1 MCCYIFFFQFNQDD
15 VDYPMPDLMHDYPP
29 RLIFDLSPSESARPC
44 IFWLKVTGMTKD
56 VDFQFELKSKTIL
69 VVEIENLLIIAGSI
83 ILVPRL

>member
-1 MCCYIFFFQFNQDD
+1 MQVLLHFFFQINKDD
-15 VDYPMPDLMHDYPP
+15 VDCPMPDLMHDYPP

-56 VDFQFELKSKTIL
+56 ADFQFELKSKPIL
-69 VVEIENLLIIAGSI
+69 VEVENLLIIAGLI